1 MAVAHASVS
10 RLEHPPRQR
19 GLTCLHDPYPS
30 PSAHRATSMF
40 DFSRPLYPVLITL
53 PQVTRALRARLSYA
67 SYKAAHNI
75 PHLSLRDLEARS
87 LSQPPQGSLP
97 RTIAAKRKAAGAN
110 RDNSSAASTGSSGL
124 AMAGSAHRRGGS
136 DSMAPPA
143 AVSALRNNQRPMA
156 GGNSSTQSGQSPR
169 AGNTLYSSILALP
182 PTKQAR
188 TIHNANEPHV
198 PSPSTAPLPRT
209 RVASGRGRGRAK
221 AADRPPKAV
230 ETPGRRRKTSS
241 IDKGKQKQALTDA
254 EMNVDT
260 DGDVAMKAA
269 ATLTSWL
276 LHNRQP
282 TTAGSP
288 RSSFDESE
296 TGSTYSHFAQ
306 SSARTTTAT
315 VASAASPT
323 AASVTSAAEPPARS
337 RTPSPSGK
345 APEHG
350 TPRAA
355 PTDNEAADLM
365 LLFAMSPS
373 PARPTVSKDTRD
385 ADSFR
390 TLSGGNN
397 ALLSKGRVLFP
408 SFSDISGAE
417 ETSPGGVRHQPQYR
431 HQHTKSGPPLT
442 RGGDG
447 SFSSSISSIS
457 SHFGRRGSADASSGA
472 GLQRLGSSSQ
482 LGPSQLL
489 PPPPLPTRDDSVVG
503 TTTPEHATGRGSSST
518 KSSGGHTSDFNFS
531 DFINASP
538 SPARPGAGQLL
549 TAGALGLS
557 TQKPSLGLRADVGRK
572 LFEEEQMRNAT
583 GAGTATK
590 SPKTR
595 DLGAGIDLG
604 ATSS

>member
-1 MAVAHASVS
+1 
-10 RLEHPPRQR
+10 
-19 GLTCLHDPYPS
+19 
-30 PSAHRATSMF
+30 
-40 DFSRPLYPVLITL
+40 
-53 PQVTRALRARLSYA
+53 
-67 SYKAAHNI
+67 
-75 PHLSLRDLEARS
+75 
-87 LSQPPQGSLP
+87 
-97 RTIAAKRKAAGAN
+97 
-110 RDNSSAASTGSSGL
+110 
-124 AMAGSAHRRGGS
+124 MAGSAHRRGGS

-143 AVSALRNNQRPMA
+143 TVSALRNNQQPMA

-169 AGNTLYSSILALP
+169 AGNTLYSSILSLP
-182 PTKQAR
+182 PNKQAR
-188 TIHNANEPHV
+188 TIHSANEP
-198 PSPSTAPLPRT
+198 PIPAPSTAPSPRT
-209 RVASGRGRGRAK
+209 RVAKTSTGRGRGRAK

-282 TTAGSP
+282 TAAGSP

-323 AASVTSAAEPPARS
+323 AASVTSAAEPPART
-337 RTPSPSGK
+337 RTPSPSSK
-345 APEHG
+345 APEHA

-355 PTDNEAADLM
+355 PTDDEAADLM

-373 PARPTVSKDTRD
+373 PARPTVGKDARD
-385 ADSFR
+385 ADAFR
-390 TLSGGNN
+390 ALSGGNN

-408 SFSDISGAE
+408 SLGDISGAE

-457 SHFGRRGSADASSGA
+457 SHLGRRGSADASSGA
-472 GLQRLGSSSQ
+472 GLSRLGSASQ

-489 PPPPLPTRDDSVVG
+489 PPPPLPARDDSAVR
-503 TTTPEHATGRGSSST
+503 TTTPEHATGRGSSSIRSPR
-518 KSSGGHTSDFNFS
+518 SSGGHTTDFNFS

-538 SPARPGAGQLL
+538 SPARPGASQLL
-549 TAGALGLS
+549 TAGSLGPGA
-557 TQKPSLGLRADVGRK
+557 QKPSLGLRADVGRK
-572 LFEEEQMRNAT
+572 LFEEEQMRNAP

-590 SPKTR
+590 SPKAR
-595 DLGAGIDLG
+595 DLAAGIDLG
-604 ATSS
+604 VMRS